1 MKRDDL
7 PTVGYLN
14 DCFRSILSHI
24 AAIQRPAVVDAAPTV
39 LLTIEQV
46 MERFQ
51 VSRSA
56 VQRWIKIGKKGR
68 GKHVIKLGVLTPG
81 EAEPRIPWP
90 ALLAFCRG
98 EAFDLATLPA
108 PVPAS
113 ALPPSALPPRAEP
126 PGTEPAMR
134 LAS

>member
-7 PTVGYLN
+7 PTVGYLD

-24 AAIQRPAVVDAAPTV
+24 EAIQRPAASDAAPTV

-46 MERFQ
+46 MAHCL

-56 VQRWIKIGKKGR
+56 VQRWIKNGKKGR
-68 GKHVIKLGVLTPG
+68 GKHLIKLGVLTFG
-81 EAEPRIPWP
+81 DAEPRIPWP
-90 ALLAFCRG
+90 ALLAFGRG
-98 EAFDLATLPA
+98 EAYDLTQLAPPLPA
-108 PVPAS
+108 TGLPGSPGAAPAFP
-113 ALPPSALPPRAEP
+113 L
-126 PGTEPAMR
+126 R